1 MIKAPFRLAQ
11 IVTAVACVG
20 GPAAGLAQ
28 GRIPVEVALPPLKSS
43 SSLSLPKE
51 AQATGLANPVL
62 SPPLASTAPAP
73 VKPAAPAVAAIR
85 PSNATAPPPVRS
97 QALPAAAPAV
107 YSQTVSDPAIA
118 TCRELRAD
126 ELKELTLMAAIQ
138 HVICKSPAINQAVML
153 IEEQKAAVELAQSA
167 FRPQYSASTELATNR
182 IPSSNSGAG
191 SLKSSV
197 TGSFGVSWTLYDAGV
212 RDANLAQSRLSLNSA
227 RAGQQLAVLN
237 ALNETLRLYV
247 DAATAYNR
255 LDSLKETEEIARQS
269 LEAAKAKYDAL
280 VASLAEKLQAETA
293 LAQATLER
301 VRGEGNWATAR
312 GALAVAMGFKVNET
326 LEVASISAAFPA
338 IQLRGADE
346 QWIAEVR
353 EQHPRVRALRADVLA
368 LKARLDSV
376 RADNK
381 GNISASLGASATKD
395 LSTTGS
401 RVQPVLG
408 GALVASIPLFDNAQQ
423 QARETQ
429 ALAQITSRESA
440 VEQAERDINA
450 DLWSAVKQ
458 LETEGQNLR
467 AAKMLFYAATQSYRI
482 AFGRYR
488 AGVGSIV
495 ELLGTQGSL
504 ANARAQVIQA
514 QLAHAQARLRLE
526 VVSGRIVITR

>member
-11 IVTAVACVG
+11 IVTALACMG
-20 GPAAGLAQ
+20 GPVIVIAQ
-28 GRIPVEVALPPLKSS
+28 GRNSGEIALPPLKSS
-43 SSLSLPKE
+43 TSLSMPKDTAGGGLPGQGASASGSNQAADPVKAE
-51 AQATGLANPVL
+51 APSN
-62 SPPLASTAPAP
+62 PAP
-73 VKPAAPAVAAIR
+73 GRPTQVAAGRSPR
-85 PSNATAPPPVRS
+85 P
-97 QALPAAAPAV
+97 PAAA
-107 YSQTVSDPAIA
+107 YSGYARTASDPSIA
-118 TCRELRAD
+118 TCRELRAE

-212 RDANLAQSRLSLNSA
+212 RNANLAQSRLSLNSA

-301 VRGEGNWATAR
+301 VRGEGSWATTR
-312 GALAVAMGFKVNET
+312 GALAVAMGFKVNEA

-338 IQLRGADE
+338 IQMRGADE
-346 QWIAEVR
+346 QWISEVR
-353 EQHPRVRALRADVLA
+353 EQHPRVRALRADVLS

-381 GNISASLGASATKD
+381 GNVSASLGASATKD

-401 RVQPVLG
+401 RLQPVLG
-408 GALVASIPLFDNAQQ
+408 GSVVASIPLFDNAQQ

-429 ALAQITSRESA
+429 AMAQITSRESA
-440 VEQAERDINA
+440 VEQAERDISA
-450 DLWSAVKQ
+450 ELWSSVKQ

-482 AFGRYR
+482 AFGRYK

-495 ELLGTQGSL
+495 ELLSTQSTL
-504 ANARAQVIQA
+504 SSARAQVTQA
-514 QLAHAQARLRLE
+514 QLAHAQSRLRLE
-526 VVSGRIVITR
+526 VASGRVVVSR